1 MKSAEVA
8 RSELKNV
15 STAAETMIEFVHPA
29 ERTES
34 PPARVRQCQKMRS
47 SFRKINVK
55 KWAVYVCFL
64 KPSRN
69 CMVARAESRSQN
81 HGHMLLLLLRAAG
94 REQTCSYLIIGWSE
108 HYFYPP
114 RDDLRMLLE
123 HHWQIPSFK
132 TIKELLLKKKARTK
146 NRILSPLNWRQT
158 TKQTTFHIS
167 LVLSLLIAAADWFTQ
182 LVCEPL
188 RD

>member
-69 CMVARAESRSQN
+69 CMVARAETIAKSRSHAVAAVARSRERTN
-81 HGHMLLLLLRAAG
+81 LLLFNNWM
-94 REQTCSYLIIGWSE
+94 IGA
-108 HYFYPP
+108 
-114 RDDLRMLLE
+114 
-123 HHWQIPSFK
+123 
-132 TIKELLLKKKARTK
+132 LLLPAER
-146 NRILSPLNWRQT
+146 
-158 TKQTTFHIS
+158 
-167 LVLSLLIAAADWFTQ
+167 
-182 LVCEPL
+182 
-188 RD
+188 